1 MQFNKKIDYLMKINN
16 INSLRKL
23 AEQANIPYTTLWDY
37 YSSDQRLQNAKIS
50 NISKIAK
57 TLNCTMDYLAYDDI
71 TEPNETKISEKIIYQ
86 DKDNEV
92 SVLIHPDIDKFP
104 DEVKAD
110 ILRQAMEEKQ
120 NLILEETEQLFNIK
134 KELDNIEKKD

>member
-1 MQFNKKIDYLMKINN
+1 MNNFFAKNIKYLRIKHNMD
-16 INSLRKL
+16 RQDL
-23 AEQANIPYTTLWDY
+23 AEKLDVGLSTISCWENELRTPNLDM
-37 YSSDQRLQNAKIS
+37 LAKIIELF
-50 NISKIAK
+50 NIKVDIV
-57 TLNCTMDYLAYDDI
+57 TQDLEQLNNYEI
-71 TEPNETKISEKIIYQ
+71 HHIYK

-92 SVLIHPDIDKFP
+92 SVLLHPDIDKLP

-134 KELDNIEKKD
+134 KELDSIEKKD